1 MIVNPEKKH
10 GRKKRDAPVLD
21 NGDMSYLQ
29 TAVALAGRSGSVFSK
44 TALAKMIDHSL
55 LRAEATEEAI
65 IEFCEQAK
73 RYHFASVVVFPYWV
87 PVARKALRGS
97 DVKVCT
103 VIAFPHGCLPTA
115 AKVYEARQAVA
126 ARVQEMDVVVNLG
139 ALKSG
144 DYDHVY
150 RDLEEV
156 VTVAKLNGIT
166 DDGEEILT
174 KIIIETTL
182 TTRDEQ
188 ERTCRMAE
196 EIRADFIKT
205 CTGQGPRA
213 VSVEDVKFLRSVVGR
228 EMGIKAAGGI
238 RTYEQAMA
246 MINAGAN
253 RIGTSTGPVIVEAFD
268 RVPVSQ
274 VSESNE

>member
-1 MIVNPEKKH
+1 M
-10 GRKKRDAPVLD
+10 
-21 NGDMSYLQ
+21 
-29 TAVALAGRSGSVFSK
+29 FSK

-55 LRAEATEEAI
+55 LRPDATEEAI

-87 PVARKALRGS
+87 PVARRALRGS
-97 DVKVCT
+97 DVKTCT
-103 VIAFPHGCLPTA
+103 VIAFPHGCMPTSC
-115 AKVYEARQAVA
+115 KVYEARQAIA
-126 ARVQEMDVVVNLG
+126 GRAQEIDVVVNLG
-139 ALKSG
+139 ALKTG

-166 DDGEEILT
+166 EDGEEILT

-182 TTRDEQ
+182 TTREEQ

-196 EIRADFIKT
+196 EVRADFIKT
-205 CTGQGPRA
+205 CTGSGPRG
-213 VSVEDVKFLRSVVGR
+213 VSVEDVKFVRSVIGR

-246 MINAGAN
+246 VINAGAN
-253 RIGTSTGPVIVEAFD
+253 RIGTSTGTAIVEAFD
-268 RVPVSQ
+268 RIPVSNIPE
-274 VSESNE
+274 VSD